1 MSATRKLNFT
11 ALTIASL
18 VLILSFQNCSNKSQ
32 FEAATGALSLN
43 STDKNG
49 DNSEQGNSEQGN
61 VVACPAIYRMP
72 VVFSDKSESSGAV
85 VSKFI
90 QTVSNA
96 PEDLRACT
104 TLAANAATTCTKDSD
119 FVFLKDAWGAG
130 SYDAATKTFST
141 NQEVSQHGYPAQQYI
156 SRFKFADAQCYDEL
170 MDFSFTPSEKATT
183 YIARLQWV
191 RTTSKAC
198 VGPTPSP
205 APIGQNCSVEGQV
218 ASNECGTA
226 TCQFK

>member
-1 MSATRKLNFT
+1 MTTTRKFNFS

-32 FEAATGALSLN
+32 FEAATSGLTLN
-43 STDKNG
+43 STDKSAE
-49 DNSEQGNSEQGN
+49 NSGQEA

-72 VVFSDKSESSGAV
+72 VVFSDKSESNGAV

-130 SYDAATKTFST
+130 SYNAATRTFTT
-141 NQEVSQHGYPAQQYI
+141 NQDVSQRGYPAAQYI
-156 SRFKFADAQCYDEL
+156 SRFKFADNQCYDEL
-170 MDFSFTPSEKATT
+170 MDFSFTPSEIVTT
-183 YIARLQWV
+183 RIARLQWV
-191 RTTSKAC
+191 RTTTKAC

-226 TCQFK
+226 TCQYK